1 MSSFALQIQLVPS
14 LSHEL
19 LLLNLDSIWLVP
31 LRQLFANSS
40 VPEHP
45 TTDSHLKKG
54 LFTDRQRKSK
64 QLALLH
70 EF

>member
-31 LRQLFANSS
+31 LRQLFAYSS

-45 TTDSHLKKG
+45 TADSHLKKST
-54 LFTDRQRKSK
+54 FYRQT
-64 QLALLH
+64 AM
-70 EF
+70 